1 MFKRLLTFL
10 LLLGCG
16 VCAMAQLAP
25 ERKDIYRGNKLFSA
39 GELDNAI
46 VEYRKA
52 LQKDSTS
59 YSANY
64 NLANTSYTA
73 AVAEESANGKVAKY
87 EEAAKYLDKVL
98 ETSPTFEAWFNKGN
112 VLMQQENY
120 QQAVDAYKEAL
131 LLNPGDMDAKR
142 NYIYARQKAQQQ
154 QDQQQNQ
161 QNQNN
166 DQNQDQNQN
175 NDQQNQDQNK
185 DQNQQD
191 NNQDQ
196 NKDQN
201 NDQNDNKRDQ
211 DNKNNDDQNK
221 DQNKDQDR
229 DNNQN
234 NQDPNQ
240 DQNQEGNSQP
250 QQGKMDPRQAE
261 QLLQAIAD
269 KEKKTQEKVREA
281 EAAKAASTRSD
292 KNW

>member
-1 MFKRLLTFL
+1 
-10 LLLGCG
+10 
-16 VCAMAQLAP
+16 MAQLAP

-73 AVAEESANGKVAKY
+73 AAAEESANGKVAKY

-98 ETSPTFEAWFNKGN
+98 ETDPTFEAWFNKGN

-161 QNQNN
+161 N
-166 DQNQDQNQN
+166 DQNQDQNQQNQDQN

-191 NNQDQ
+191 NNQGQQNNQDQ
-196 NKDQN
+196 NKDPNNDQN
-201 NDQNDNKRDQ
+201 KDQNDNKRDQ
-211 DNKNNDDQNK
+211 DNKNNNDQNK

-229 DNNQN
+229 DNNKN

>member
-1 MFKRLLTFL
+1 
-10 LLLGCG
+10 
-16 VCAMAQLAP
+16 MAQLAP

-73 AVAEESANGKVAKY
+73 AAAEESANGKVAKY

-98 ETSPTFEAWFNKGN
+98 ETDPTFEAWFNKGN

-161 QNQNN
+161 N
-166 DQNQDQNQN
+166 DQNQNQQNQDQN

-191 NNQDQ
+191 NNQGQQNNQDQDKDPNNDQ
-196 NKDQN
+196 NK
-201 NDQNDNKRDQ
+201 DQNDNKRDQ
-211 DNKNNDDQNK
+211 DNKNNNDQNQ

-229 DNNQN
+229 DNNKN

-281 EAAKAASTRSD
+281 EAAKAASSRSD

>member
-1 MFKRLLTFL
+1 M

-25 ERKDIYRGNKLFSA
+25 ERKDIYRGNKLFSV

-73 AVAEESANGKVAKY
+73 AAAEESANGKVAKY

-98 ETSPTFEAWFNKGN
+98 ETDPTFEAWFNKGN

-142 NYIYARQKAQQQ
+142 NYIYARQKAQEQ
-154 QDQQQNQ
+154 QDQQ

-166 DQNQDQNQN
+166 DQNQQNQDQN

-191 NNQDQ
+191 NNQGQQ
-196 NKDQN
+196 NNQNQNNDQN

-211 DNKNNDDQNK
+211 DNKNNDQNKDQNQ

-229 DNNQN
+229 DNNKN
-234 NQDPNQ
+234 NQDSNR

-281 EAAKAASTRSD
+281 EAAKAASSRSD

>member
-1 MFKRLLTFL
+1 
-10 LLLGCG
+10 
-16 VCAMAQLAP
+16 MAQLAP

-73 AVAEESANGKVAKY
+73 AATEESANGKVAKY

-98 ETSPTFEAWFNKGN
+98 ETDPTFEAWFNKGN

-191 NNQDQ
+191 NNQGQQNNQDQNNDQ

-201 NDQNDNKRDQ
+201 KDQNDNKRDQ
-211 DNKNNDDQNK
+211 DNKNNDDQNQ

-229 DNNQN
+229 DNNKN